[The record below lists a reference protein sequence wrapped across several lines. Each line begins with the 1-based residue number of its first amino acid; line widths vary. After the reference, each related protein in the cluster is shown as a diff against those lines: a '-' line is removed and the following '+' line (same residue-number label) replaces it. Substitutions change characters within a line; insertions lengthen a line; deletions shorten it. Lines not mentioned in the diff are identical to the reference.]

1 VNEATIAFYGG
12 LSLIIIAFCASFMV
26 LSKKVK
32 DGILLKIWL
41 AGLAVVSLL
50 GVLARLKGVD
60 DKELNLLT
68 FVGVAGVAVA
78 AVLRVANN
86 TSALID
92 KEWR

>member
-1 VNEATIAFYGG
+1 
-12 LSLIIIAFCASFMV
+12 MV